1 VISGDTLPSETL
13 MRHAQGVDLL
23 VHEAMNPEMLSD
35 LDRAAT
41 ASGEDVAATVA
52 QDILTYHTFPEEAAR
67 IARDADVGHLVLTHF
82 LPPLPV
88 SVLHPTF
95 LGDSRSIFAGP
106 ITLADEGMLFSLPP
120 DTTDIREQWLL
131 K

>member
-1 VISGDTLPSETL
+1 
-13 MRHAQGVDLL
+13 MRQAQDVDLL
-23 VHEAMNPEMLSD
+23 VHEAMDPEMLSV
-35 LDRAAT
+35 LDQAAK

-52 QDILTYHTFPEEAAR
+52 QDIITYHTFPEEAAR

-82 LPPLPV
+82 LPPLPA

-95 LGDSRSIFAGP
+95 LGDSPSIFSGP
-106 ITLADEGMLFSLPP
+106 ITLADEGMLFSLNS
-120 DTTDIREQWLL
+120 DTTDIQEQWLL